1 MKVLLICVIALAIV
15 TAEDIKRQDCVDHCT
30 PGTNAGCHTYQ
41 ICTVN
46 HAAGCGHSCHYILP
60 LKRALCLGAMCNVF
74 CPYGNKISADGCPM
88 CACNPGPV

>member
-46 HAAGCGHSCHYILP
+46 HAAGCGHSCHYIL
-60 LKRALCLGAMCNVF
+60 
-74 CPYGNKISADGCPM
+74 
-88 CACNPGPV
+88 